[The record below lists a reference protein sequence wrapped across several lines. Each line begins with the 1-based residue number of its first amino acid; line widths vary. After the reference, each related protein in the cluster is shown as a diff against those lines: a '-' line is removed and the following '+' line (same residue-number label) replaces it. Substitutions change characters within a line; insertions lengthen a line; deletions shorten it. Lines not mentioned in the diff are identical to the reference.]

1 MWQCVYCDTIHDDIR
16 LAKCN
21 YCGAPRTT
29 YQEYH
34 RLLERNQVEYLSKE
48 EEYIAYDVK
57 AVAFD
62 MELDKQKNYIIDFLK
77 KKPKKWQSYSEIQK
91 GTGLNKN
98 RIDLCLFSL
107 KKREMV
113 QEKTGRKEKKYKI
126 N

>member
-29 YQEYH
+29 YQEYCH
-34 RLLERNQVEYLSKE
+34 LLKRNQVERLSKE

-62 MELDKQKNYIIDFLK
+62 IELDKQKNCIIDFLK
-77 KKPKKWQSYSEIQK
+77 KKPRKWQSYSEIQK

-107 KKREMV
+107 KKRKMI
-113 QEKTGRKEKKYKI
+113 QEKAGRKEKKYKI